1 MNAITHTI
9 KHTLLHIEPEHQLLT
24 VTWTRPVMNQDYR
37 ELWDAI
43 LPIAHQHRVVRWL
56 LDQRQMGAMMPADM
70 QWVVEDW
77 YPRSVKL
84 LGNSRRSAIL
94 VSANVFGELTVKK
107 GISSL
112 VQTQDLETAYF
123 TELEEARRWLL
134 NS

>member
-1 MNAITHTI
+1 MNAITYTI
-9 KHTLLHIEPEHQLLT
+9 KHTLLHVEPEHQLLT

-43 LPIAHQHRVVRWL
+43 LPIAQQHRITRWL

-94 VSANVFGELTVKK
+94 VSANVFGEITVKK
-107 GISSL
+107 GINSL
-112 VQTQDLETAYF
+112 VQTQDLETDYF
-123 TELEEARRWLL
+123 TDLEEARQWLL
-134 NS
+134 SS